1 MSRSSKSM
9 ASRHRILVTTG
20 DVDGI
25 GLEVSLKALGEIGP
39 QANAQFILWRSP
51 RTKGV
56 SIRRFNLLKAGSLKE
71 ALSMPFDSKTIVD
84 LVSADSPADW
94 VEQSATGCMNDNRN
108 ALVTAPLSKTTIVK
122 AGFKDLGHTEMLG
135 RISGQQN
142 LFMGFLGSKFNV
154 VLATG
159 HKPLGQAVQ
168 AWQPETLQRAM
179 AAANELRSILPA
191 RRRKLAIGLV
201 GLNPHAG
208 ESGLIG
214 EEELWMAKVARSTD
228 KSILVE
234 GPLVPDSAFLP
245 HMWKKFSV
253 YVSPYHDQGLIPFK
267 LVHGFSQGVHL
278 TLGLP
283 FVRTSVDHGTAKDLF
298 GRNKADSGSM
308 TEALQTAI
316 KLVKERFK

>member
-1 MSRSSKSM
+1 
-9 ASRHRILVTTG
+9 
-20 DVDGI
+20 
-25 GLEVSLKALGEIGP
+25 
-39 QANAQFILWRSP
+39 
-51 RTKGV
+51 
-56 SIRRFNLLKAGSLKE
+56 
-71 ALSMPFDSKTIVD
+71 
-84 LVSADSPADW
+84 
-94 VEQSATGCMNDNRN
+94 MNDNRN

-122 AGFKDLGHTEMLG
+122 AGYKDLGHTEMLA

-168 AWQPETLQRAM
+168 AWQPEILQRAM

-208 ESGLIG
+208 ENGLIG

-278 TLGLP
+278 TLGVP